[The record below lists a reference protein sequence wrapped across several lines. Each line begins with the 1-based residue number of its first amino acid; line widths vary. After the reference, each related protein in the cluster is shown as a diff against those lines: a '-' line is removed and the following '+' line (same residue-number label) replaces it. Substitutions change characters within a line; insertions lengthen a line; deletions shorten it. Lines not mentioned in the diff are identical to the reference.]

1 MKENLNVK
9 NENGSI
15 TVFVLVGLLFMV
27 GILIISYGIVVNN
40 SKIVK
45 EQANIISQIY
55 MPNNDINESY
65 NEIYANLRKKNKQTK
80 TTDEKDKSIIEL
92 SNTYAGKITNYQIY
106 GSSEGVGNV
115 NLFPVEK
122 KYFQDGYGFS
132 EENIEIDKYGWLNI
146 NYDPTSGTSKTW
158 INFFLKYNEN
168 ISTSST
174 YTAIV
179 ETQKIDNVKSIV
191 ISEGRS
197 EEQIAIYGS
206 AIESPES
213 NKIYYKQLTSK
224 SNFISEENNGYLC
237 RSYIYIEPGYNA
249 SCKIRISLIKGTIT
263 ADNWTAYTEYGQCII
278 PIRITDKDNNSKIY
292 NIEISSPLYEG
303 DHIDFKNGKVVRSD
317 KTEESI
323 SLPELYTYEDYTKI
337 EILTGNAPKEMSIEY
352 TGYTLE

>member
-45 EQANIISQIY
+45 EQSNIISQIY

-80 TTDEKDKSIIEL
+80 TTNEKDKSIIEL

-115 NLFPVEK
+115 NLFPVDTSDFYVLSSSYVKIQE
-122 KYFQDGYGFS
+122 DG
-132 EENIEIDKYGWLNI
+132 WMNI
-146 NYDPTSGTSKTW
+146 NYDHTSGTSRTW
-158 INFFLKYNEN
+158 INFFTKYNEN

-179 ETQKIDNVKSIV
+179 ETQKIDNVGGIT
-191 ISEGRS
+191 ISDGRS

-263 ADNWTAYTEYGQCII
+263 ADNWTGYTEYGKCII
-278 PIRITDKDNNSKIY
+278 PIKITDKDKNSKIY

>member
-65 NEIYANLRKKNKQTK
+65 NEIYANLRKENKKTIPKTNKNDADT
-80 TTDEKDKSIIEL
+80 SIIEL
-92 SNTYAGKITNYQIY
+92 SNTYAGKITNYKIY

-115 NLFPVEK
+115 NLFPVDTSDFYVLSSSYVKIQE
-122 KYFQDGYGFS
+122 DG
-132 EENIEIDKYGWLNI
+132 WMNI
-146 NYDPTSGTSKTW
+146 NYDHTSGASRTW
-158 INFFLKYNEN
+158 INFFTKYNEN

-179 ETQKIDNVKSIV
+179 ETQKIDNVGGIT
-191 ISEGRS
+191 ISDGRS

-213 NKIYYKQLTSK
+213 NKIYCKTLESR
-224 SNFISEENNGYLC
+224 SNFTSEKEGGYLC

-263 ADNWTAYTEYGQCII
+263 ADNWTGYTEYGQCII

-292 NIEISSPLYEG
+292 NIEINSPLYQN
-303 DHIDFKNGKVVRSD
+303 DCIDFKNGKIVRSNG
-317 KTEESI
+317 TEESI

-337 EILTGNAPKEMSIEY
+337 EILTGNAPQKMSIEY

>member
-1 MKENLNVK
+1 MKENFSVK
-9 NENGSI
+9 DENGSI
-15 TVFVLVGLLFMV
+15 TMFVLIGLLFMV

-65 NEIYANLRKKNKQTK
+65 NEIYANLRKKNKK
-80 TTDEKDKSIIEL
+80 TITGTNERNDDTSIIEL
-92 SNTYAGKITNYQIY
+92 SNAYAGKISNYQIY
-106 GSSEGVGNV
+106 GSSAGVGNV
-115 NLFPVEK
+115 NLYPVDTSDFYVLSSSYVK
-122 KYFQDGYGFS
+122 IQADGWM
-132 EENIEIDKYGWLNI
+132 DI
-146 NYDPTSGTSKTW
+146 NYDHTSGTSRTW
-158 INFFLKYNEN
+158 INFFTKYNEN

-179 ETQKIDNVKSIV
+179 ETQKIDNVGGIT
-191 ISEGRS
+191 ISDGRS

-206 AIESPES
+206 AIAPPES

-263 ADNWTAYTEYGQCII
+263 EDNWTGYTEYGKCII

-292 NIEISSPLYEG
+292 NIEISSPLYEN
-303 DHIDFKNGKVVRSD
+303 DYIDFEEGKVVRD
-317 KTEESI
+317 NGTEESI

-337 EILTGNAPKEMSIEY
+337 EILTGNAPKKIVIDY